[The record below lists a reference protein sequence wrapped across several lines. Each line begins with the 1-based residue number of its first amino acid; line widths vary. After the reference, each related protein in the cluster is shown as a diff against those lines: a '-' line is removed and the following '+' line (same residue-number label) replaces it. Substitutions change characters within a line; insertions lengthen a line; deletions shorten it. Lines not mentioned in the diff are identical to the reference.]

1 MASFS
6 KDYPSDSDIL
16 DLEVEERIEALETLK
31 RKRDSNYLICASCPD
46 SFKLFKSARRFVRH
60 EEYDHILNPSHLMTD
75 KDNWLNPNLVVRK
88 LIPLEDMSPLFSSES
103 ESDEDDSILSEPTS
117 ESDTPEI
124 SADSSDDDDDFF
136 LKGPSCES
144 ENDIPDLSAESSDD
158 DDFFLRGPP
167 NDSEDD
173 IPDLS
178 AESSDDD
185 DFFLNGPPNESEDDI
200 PDLSADDEDSDEQSM
215 PSDVSYFLNC

>member
-1 MASFS
+1 M
-6 KDYPSDSDIL
+6 
-16 DLEVEERIEALETLK
+16 
-31 RKRDSNYLICASCPD
+31 
-46 SFKLFKSARRFVRH
+46 
-60 EEYDHILNPSHLMTD
+60 
-75 KDNWLNPNLVVRK
+75 
-88 LIPLEDMSPLFSSES
+88 
-103 ESDEDDSILSEPTS
+103 
-117 ESDTPEI
+117 
-124 SADSSDDDDDFF
+124 
-136 LKGPSCES
+136 
-144 ENDIPDLSAESSDD
+144 
-158 DDFFLRGPP
+158 RGPP